1 MYFTLSVTR
10 TLTYTPPK
18 MNTTTQL
25 IFTFKH
31 TPAQPINAQTK
42 LELVTP
48 DRTFMLYCDSPAIA
62 EQWGVSLKGA
72 RATVGRGEFEGMDRM
87 LEFVRNAGTRLSLGS
102 SLRHVGLRARQSSR
116 SSLTG
121 PPADDQSAKY
131 STVVLAGWMTK
142 RGIRVSERERE
153 RVCVCVCVF
162 ISLLRNRKIEAHGN
176 CLFCTYMYVCMYVS
190 MYVW

>member
-142 RGIRVSERERE
+142 RGIRVSVCERE
-153 RVCVCVCVF
+153 RVCVCSFHFYEIGKLKRTEIVYFVHIC
-162 ISLLRNRKIEAHGN
+162 
-176 CLFCTYMYVCMYVS
+176 MYVCM
-190 MYVW
+190 